1 MAASSENAD
10 RHPLWALQRHLV
22 ERHVWTDLTHA
33 FHPGQPHFPAFP
45 DEERTQVFD
54 VAADGFAVHRHTI
67 VGQWGTHVDPPSHF
81 VDGART
87 LDDIGVDQ
95 MILPLVVLDISHRVA
110 SDPDAVPTLA
120 DLDGWEERN
129 GPVPTGSFV
138 ALRTDWWKRWPDAA
152 AMENRDAD
160 GVSHAP
166 GWSREV
172 LERLVDAG
180 VTAVGHEQTDTDA
193 GSSTSAGDYGLE
205 LLWLQH
211 DRWQIEL
218 MARLDEVPEAG
229 ALVVAS
235 WPKPLGG
242 SGFPARVFAI
252 HPAAAEPSEPPRWA

>member
-1 MAASSENAD
+1 MAASPENAD

-87 LDDIGVDQ
+87 LDEIPVDQ

-120 DLDGWEERN
+120 DLEGWEQRN
-129 GPVPTGSFV
+129 GPVPAGSFV

-160 GVSHAP
+160 GASHAP

-193 GSSTSAGDYGLE
+193 GRLTSAGDYGLE
-205 LLWLQH
+205 LFWLQH

-235 WPKPLGG
+235 WPKPLDG

-252 HPAAAEPSEPPRWA
+252 HPAPVEPSEPPRWA